1 MPRAG
6 LTSARVAEAAADLAD
21 EVGLEQV
28 TLTALAKHF
37 GVATPSLYTHVRSGA
52 DLRTRVALLALDET
66 ADLVADALAG
76 VSARAALA
84 AVGGVW
90 RAYARQHPGRY
101 AATRLPLD
109 ASTAAASAGPRHAEL
124 SRAALRG
131 YALSG
136 DDETHAVRL
145 LGATFHGYAAL
156 DAAGAFG
163 HGGPSAPPSDDTWE
177 RVVDGLD
184 ILLRSWETR

>member
-6 LTSARVAEAAADLAD
+6 LTSARVAAAAADLAD
-21 EVGLEQV
+21 DVGLDGV

-37 GVATPSLYTHVRSGA
+37 DVATPSLYTHVRSSA
-52 DLRTRVALLALDET
+52 DVRTRVALLALDET

-76 VSARAALA
+76 VSGRSALA

-90 RAYARQHPGRY
+90 RGYARRHPGRY

-124 SRAALRG
+124 SRAALRD

-156 DAAGAFG
+156 DASGAFS
-163 HGGPSAPPSDDTWE
+163 HRPSAPSSDDTWE
-177 RVVDGLD
+177 RVIDGLD
-184 ILLRSWETR
+184 TLLRSWETR